1 MDVFDYL
8 SNLPDEFMVAV
19 NYNTIDGVVIKQNGL
34 AVNTDPPSLEIRFGP
49 NARLEPDQIDLAS
62 DCLVFIETGDI
73 VTLICTIEG
82 NSEKNILRL
91 NVRNLIQQ
99 VEKREYFR
107 SPARRLAVTGS
118 WKNKPA
124 GSNNTFKVKSLNIS
138 SGGML
143 LITDQPVYK
152 KDRIVFEI
160 RLPEPVT
167 KSIKG
172 DATVLRVERQGSA
185 KFLVAVMFE
194 NADEICDDI
203 MKYCFA
209 EQRRLLREKVF
220 TKDML

>member
-8 SNLPDEFMVAV
+8 SNMPDEFMVAV
-19 NYNTIDGVVIKQNGL
+19 NYNTVDGVVIKQNGL
-34 AVNTDPPSLEIRFGP
+34 AVNIDPPALEIRFGS
-49 NARLEPDQIDLAS
+49 NTRLNPGTIDVTS

-73 VTLICTIEG
+73 VTLICTVEE

-91 NVRNLIQQ
+91 KVHNLIQQ

-143 LITDQPVYK
+143 LIMDQPVRK
-152 KDRIVFEI
+152 KDRLVFEI
-160 RLPEPVT
+160 RLPEPIT

-185 KFLVAVMFE
+185 KFLVAVMFDNTE
-194 NADEICDDI
+194 EICDDI
-203 MKYCFA
+203 MKFCFA